1 MPELTAL
8 PDHLI
13 HHPWT
18 ATPLELGGA
27 GVEPG
32 KTYPQPIIDH
42 KAGRERALAAYAMVR
57 NAKVA

>member
-1 MPELTAL
+1 
-8 PDHLI
+8 LI